1 MSKGIAII
9 LTMSLLAA
17 SLVIIGTYMTT
28 SMSSTSQGVNL
39 STSPQEIQDAYNA
52 SQNTAVAATSMS
64 HWTIYLVGIFAVIIV
79 LVVLILMVQAN
90 RKNAG
95 KGW

>member
-9 LTMSLLAA
+9 LTFSLLAA

-39 STSPQEIQDAYNA
+39 SSSPQEIQSAYNA
-52 SQNTAVAATSMS
+52 SQKTAVASVAIS
-64 HWTIYLVGIFAVIIV
+64 HWTIYLIGIFAVIIS
-79 LVVLILMVQAN
+79 LIVLILMVQAN
-90 RKNAG
+90 KHRNG
-95 KGW
+95 F